1 MHYRPLT
8 PDDAPAFVA
17 LRLAGLQDH
26 PEAFAS
32 SYEEESS
39 TPLTEIRPRL
49 EAGARQVVVGA
60 FDGPSLI
67 GVAGLERE
75 AMAKLSH
82 KAGLWGMY
90 IAPSARGRGIGAAL
104 IQTALNYAASAW
116 GVRQVNLRVNT
127 RNQSAVAL
135 YLKLGFVQ
143 FGLEHDSLLI
153 NGEYHDEYEMAYV
166 VRSAA

>member
-1 MHYRPLT
+1 MAACS
-8 PDDAPAFVA
+8 APSDTF
-17 LRLAGLQDH
+17 LQQKPKKTIIVSTSPPSRCDSNQT
-26 PEAFAS
+26 AS
-32 SYEEESS
+32 GIS
-39 TPLTEIRPRL
+39 
-49 EAGARQVVVGA
+49 GAIHIGA

-90 IAPSARGRGIGAAL
+90 IAPSARGRGIGAEL

-166 VRSAA
+166 VRSEA